1 MYRRRRALLLLA
13 LLTLAE
19 AGAASLWA
27 RPLWIAVSFS
37 GFLLVAY
44 VVHLRNRAL
53 VDQRRRRAEA
63 RYAVWIAARQAA
75 VRREQARRA
84 AARRELLERQ
94 LAARELAR
102 RAELARRP
110 ELRGRSYT
118 FRAAG
123 Q

>member
-1 MYRRRRALLLLA
+1 MFRRRRTLLILV

-19 AGAASLWA
+19 ATAAALVA
-27 RPLWIAVSFS
+27 RPLWIAVSFT

-63 RYAVWIAARQAA
+63 RYAAWVAAHQAA

-94 LAARELAR
+94 LAARELVR
-102 RAELARRP
+102 RAEL
-110 ELRGRSYT
+110 RGRPYT
-118 FRAAG
+118 FHAAG
-123 Q
+123 G